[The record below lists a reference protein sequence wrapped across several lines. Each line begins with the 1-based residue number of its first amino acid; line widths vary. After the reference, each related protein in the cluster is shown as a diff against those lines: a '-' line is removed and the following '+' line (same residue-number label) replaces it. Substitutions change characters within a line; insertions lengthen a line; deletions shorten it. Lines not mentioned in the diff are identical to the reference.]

1 MLNLSGPNIWLLLQH
16 AVLPEL
22 PAPNQEEGAQES
34 AWKWRGR
41 MEPNLFPVVLLSVTR
56 EQKGFVLA
64 VEKDVEPR

>member
-1 MLNLSGPNIWLLLQH
+1 M
-16 AVLPEL
+16 

-64 VEKDVEPR
+64 VERDGEPR